1 MLSIIHKVVCI
12 ITLTLLSNVVI
23 ANAIV
28 PFELI
33 NGLIVIEAEIDG
45 VVGNYI
51 LDSGSNGILLNSKAE
66 KSDVSYRTLS
76 GVAEGS
82 ETKINSLKLGNFESN
97 ELLGFSTDLSNLEI
111 YIDKNLAGIL
121 GCAVFTPS
129 SLEFNFTEE
138 RLIISDK
145 KVDSKL
151 VEGMSSM
158 SYKLVDDLPIGEL
171 VIDGK
176 KRSFIIDTGASSH
189 FIDSNLIAQLGSQA
203 IKTGIIKNILTAS
216 GESSFSEEYTISSLG
231 FGKSKSLMNAFS
243 KDFSGL
249 SRELGESIH
258 GLISLSK
265 LSNKIIFFD
274 IVNKKIYY

>member
-1 MLSIIHKVVCI
+1 M

-23 ANAIV
+23 ANTIV

-33 NGLIVIEAEIDG
+33 NGLIVIEAEING
-45 VVGNYI
+45 EVGNYI

-66 KSDVSYRTLS
+66 KSEISYQTLS

-82 ETKINSLKLGNFESN
+82 ETKISSLKLGNFESN

-145 KVDSKL
+145 EIDDKL
-151 VEGMSSM
+151 AEGMSSM
-158 SYKLVDDLPIGEL
+158 NYKLVDDLPIGEID
-171 VIDGK
+171 IDGK
-176 KRSFIIDTGASSH
+176 TRLFIIDSGASSH
-189 FIDSNLIAQLGSQA
+189 FIDSNFIARLGSKTM
-203 IKTGIIKNILTAS
+203 KTGITKNILTAS
-216 GESSFSEEYTISSLG
+216 GEMSVSEEYTISSLG
-231 FGKSKSLMNAFS
+231 YGKSKSSMNAFS

-249 SRELGESIH
+249 SEELGLDIH

-265 LSNKIIFFD
+265 LSDEVIYFD
-274 IVNKKIYY
+274 VVNKMVYF